1 MKKLLL
7 LITFLS
13 SFFVRGQMTKD
24 DLIGKTFVA
33 DVTQYTPE
41 INGEPLYKHSD
52 EQHPQVNLY
61 LIFEKKQV
69 IVKEEDRVTKQ
80 VFRKDT
86 RSWTLKG
93 NRLRIPQTKK
103 NRYYAVDQFEFYL
116 QEGKLI
122 GARVTWD
129 KDLEE
134 IAFELS
140 EPSKSFFIRIV
151 PVKFVILGEYS
162 KF

>member
-41 INGEPLYKHSD
+41 INGESFYKHSD

-69 IVKEEDRVTKQ
+69 VVKEEDRVTKQ

-129 KDLEE
+129 KNLEE

-140 EPSKSFFIRIV
+140 KP
-151 PVKFVILGEYS
+151 
-162 KF
+162 